1 MLLMHVHIVMMGS
14 CRVTGHLMMMMVRI
28 VHQIGNGHT
37 DGDGVTVAAAV
48 IAVAVAFVVAM
59 RRRSRRRLRSHL
71 HHSVRFFYLREYLR
85 TFSLVETLLVD

>member
-1 MLLMHVHIVMMGS
+1 MLLMLLMHVHIVMMGS

-48 IAVAVAFVVAM
+48 M
-59 RRRSRRRLRSHL
+59 RMMNIQMMMRMMMRMN
-71 HHSVRFFYLREYLR
+71 
-85 TFSLVETLLVD
+85 